1 MSLAAVLFQPL
12 WRRERDQYS
21 RVSVLAE
28 LSCGVSVISVE
39 RLHTEGLER
48 VNRELS
54 GQRCSCGRRNQGIHY
69 GASAADGL
77 EE

>member
-1 MSLAAVLFQPL
+1 MSLDAVLFQPL
-12 WRRERDQYS
+12 WKRERDQYS

-28 LSCGVSVISVE
+28 LSCGVSVISVK

-48 VNRELS
+48 LSRKLS
-54 GQRCSCGRRNQGIHY
+54 GHHCSYGRRNQGIHY

>member
-1 MSLAAVLFQPL
+1 MAISLAAVLFQPL
-12 WRRERDQYS
+12 WRRAWDQYS

-28 LSCGVSVISVE
+28 LSCGVSVTSVE
-39 RLHTEGLER
+39 RLLER
-48 VNRELS
+48 VSRELS
-54 GQRCSCGRRNQGIHY
+54 GQHCSCGQRSQGIHY

>member
-1 MSLAAVLFQPL
+1 M
-12 WRRERDQYS
+12 
-21 RVSVLAE
+21 LAE

-39 RLHTEGLER
+39 RLLER
-48 VNRELS
+48 VSRELS
-54 GQRCSCGRRNQGIHY
+54 GQHCSCGRRSQGIHY

>member
-12 WRRERDQYS
+12 WRREWDRYS
-21 RVSVLAE
+21 RVSMLAE
-28 LSCGVSVISVE
+28 LSCGVSIISVE
-39 RLHTEGLER
+39 RLLER

-54 GQRCSCGRRNQGIHY
+54 GQHCSCGRRNQGIHY